1 MLFDKGYE
9 AVVLS
14 EFYGSP
20 DYYINYFYESE
31 REMFH
36 LLQIIIETCIFQ
48 SNKNVCIFSY
58 NLSVY
63 LT

>member
-14 EFYGSP
+14 EFNGSP

-31 REMFH
+31 REKCS
-36 LLQIIIETCIFQ
+36 TCC
-48 SNKNVCIFSY
+48 K
-58 NLSVY
+58 
-63 LT
+63 